1 MASKNGIDA
10 LSTAQRRTLL
20 NLCCRIARA
29 DGIVAD
35 AEIARL
41 SKLFYHLGEDV
52 VPAEEVDLWL
62 EDGPPEVDEPLP
74 PEAAPTFLE
83 HAREIVVADARISH
97 SESQL
102 VAELLQTYFRRT

>member
-1 MASKNGIDA
+1 MASKDGIDG

-35 AEIARL
+35 AEIERL
-41 SKLFYHLGEDV
+41 SKLFYYLGDHV
-52 VPAEEVDLWL
+52 IAAAEVDRWL
-62 EDGPPEVDEPLP
+62 EDGPPEVEELLP
-74 PEAAPTFLE
+74 REAEATFLE

-102 VAELLQTYFRRT
+102 VAELLHTYFLRD